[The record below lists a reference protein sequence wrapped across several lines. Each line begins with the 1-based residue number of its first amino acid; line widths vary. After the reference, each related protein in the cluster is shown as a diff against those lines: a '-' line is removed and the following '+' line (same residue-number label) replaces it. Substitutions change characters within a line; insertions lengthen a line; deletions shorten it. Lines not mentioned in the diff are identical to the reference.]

1 MSCSFTKYG
10 FTCLLMLVVLKAQSQ
25 RYQPGDEKK
34 IQQQRKEQKAAIR
47 KWDKAKLFTIGSF
60 FEKIYD
66 KYRDSSMNAA
76 IRCYT
81 LAASSESEYGDGWDS
96 YAAASKLAGIY
107 ETGKGIPKNLHRSL
121 IYYYLADTSQ
131 PVSSY
136 SQLSTPQNN
145 KAFERVKEAYCAT
158 TGVTT
163 NTLHKY
169 GLTDSIVL
177 RLSPFCSM
185 KSQFPDSLL
194 QQAGQYLQERPDV
207 RVESFLRGHINVPA
221 AQYTL
226 KAENFVL
233 PSMAERFIT
242 SLVEKMGISPE
253 RFSPLQKDFYAGG
266 EEYILSIR
274 FIAPANH

>member
-1 MSCSFTKYG
+1 MSCSFTKNCL
-10 FTCLLMLVVLKAQSQ
+10 TCLAMLLFLQAQSQ
-25 RYQPGDEKK
+25 RYQPADLKK
-34 IQQQRKEQKAAIR
+34 IQQQRKEQKAAIK
-47 KWDKAKLFTIGSF
+47 KWDKKKLFTIGSF

-66 KYRDSSMNAA
+66 KYHDTSMNAA

-107 ETGKGIPKNLHRSL
+107 ETGKGTTKNLHRSL

-136 SQLSTPQNN
+136 NQLSTPQNN
-145 KAFERVKEAYCAT
+145 KAFERVKAAYCAT
-158 TGVTT
+158 TGVIT

-169 GLTDSIVL
+169 TLTDSVVL
-177 RLSPFCSM
+177 RLSPFSSM
-185 KSQFPDSLL
+185 KAMFTDSLL
-194 QQAGQYLQERPDV
+194 EQTGQYLKERPDV
-207 RVESFLRGHINVPA
+207 RVEMHLKGHIAVPA

-233 PSMAERFIT
+233 PAMAERFANW
-242 SLVEKMGISPE
+242 LVEKVGISSE
-253 RFSPLQKDFYAGG
+253 RFSPVQKDFYSGA
-266 EEYILSIR
+266 EEYILTIR
-274 FIAPANH
+274 FIAPPHH